1 MNLFDWL
8 NQITYTKQPW
18 DKFTEEEKNE
28 FNVYMINRFI
38 SMDPNYVDVVNLI
51 QRYPTCSNKMVYKFY
66 CDLLPKKKSFF
77 RYIKS
82 KSKFDNETINKISE
96 YYQCST
102 REAKE
107 YITILTDEEVE
118 NILNVGTSSK
128 PKKRR
133 K

>member
-1 MNLFDWL
+1 MTLFDWL

-66 CDLLPKKKSFF
+66 CDVLPKKKSFF

-82 KSKFDNETINKISE
+82 KSKFDNETINKISK
-96 YYQCST
+96 YYTFYQNN
-102 REAKE
+102 
-107 YITILTDEEVE
+107 Y
-118 NILNVGTSSK
+118 
-128 PKKRR
+128 
-133 K
+133 

>member
-82 KSKFDNETINKISE
+82 KSKFDTETINKISE

-107 YITILTDEEVE
+107 YVTILTDEEVE
-118 NILNVGTSSK
+118 NIFNVGTSSK